1 MLNAL
6 FVVLWLLQPIVW
18 HLLLRMA
25 GLSWMKF
32 SIPATLAGFAM
43 IFQYVGLPA
52 LYFGW
57 DEYRAEFVRDN
68 ELMVKVFL
76 LSSFSI
82 SALLCGFVFGKGLFG
97 RLSFHS
103 RVVLR
108 DYGIQREFIYLAVL
122 FSIGMIFF
130 ARYIAQLGLQNVP
143 FMIAAG
149 LVEEGSSLEAL
160 RSSATNAF
168 EGKYHWYRLFMIDI
182 VAFVCY
188 SLYARYLAD
197 KSRRRLV
204 VFVLSVAV
212 ALFTSVMST
221 EKAPVLFL
229 LIGLAMTHALVS
241 STGSYHPKGTF
252 YGIAVLGLLASAL
265 YMAFMGSSDV
275 MTGLGHVASR
285 VFTGAIQPLYHY
297 LEVFP
302 EREGFLLGRSF
313 PNPLGILPF
322 DQYYLTVEMMN
333 IIYPS
338 GRQEGI
344 VGSMPTAFWGEMYAN
359 FGSFVSVL
367 AAAVVGFI
375 VYAISAWLNR
385 LSKYP
390 ITIGGAVWLAL
401 HFKDLAVTSLSGY
414 LVDIYLWSVVILMVL
429 GVWLIRPPSAIPY
442 RAENT
447 GARDHGI

>member
-1 MLNAL
+1 MLSVL
-6 FVVLWLLQPIVW
+6 IVVVWLLQPVLW

-32 SIPATLAGFAM
+32 SIPGTLAGFAL
-43 IFQYVGLPA
+43 IFQYVGLPV

-82 SALLCGFVFGKGLFG
+82 SALLCGFVLGKGLLG

-103 RVVLR
+103 RAVLKG
-108 DYGIQREFIYLAVL
+108 YGTHREFLYLAVL
-122 FSIGMIFF
+122 FCIGMIFF
-130 ARYIAQLGLQNVP
+130 ALYIAQLGMENIP

-149 LVEEGSSLEAL
+149 FVEEGSSLGAL

-168 EGKYHWYRLFMIDI
+168 DGKYHWYRLFMIDI

-188 SLYARYLAD
+188 SLYARYLVD
-197 KSRRRLV
+197 KSRRSLV
-204 VFVLSVAV
+204 TFLLSVAV
-212 ALFTSVMST
+212 AFFTSVMST

-229 LIGLAMTHALVS
+229 LIGLAMTHALVRS
-241 STGSYHPKGTF
+241 SGSYHLKGTF
-252 YGIAVLGLLASAL
+252 YGIAVLGLLALGL
-265 YMAFMGSSDV
+265 YMAFMGSQDI

-285 VFTGAIQPLYHY
+285 LFTGAIQPLYHY

-302 EREGFLLGRSF
+302 EKEGFLLGRSF

-322 DQYYLTVEMMN
+322 DQYNLTVEMMN
-333 IIYPS
+333 IVYPS
-338 GRQEGI
+338 GHQEGI

-367 AAAVVGFI
+367 TASAVGFL

-414 LVDIYLWSVVILMVL
+414 LVDLYLWSVMILMVL
-429 GVWLIRPPSAIPY
+429 GVWLIRPASTLPY
-442 RAENT
+442 REKNT
-447 GARDHGI
+447 GARDHGR